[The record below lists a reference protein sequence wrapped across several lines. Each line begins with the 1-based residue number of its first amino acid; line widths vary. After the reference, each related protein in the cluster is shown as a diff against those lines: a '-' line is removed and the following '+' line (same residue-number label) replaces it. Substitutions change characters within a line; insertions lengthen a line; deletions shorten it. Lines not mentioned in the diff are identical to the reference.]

1 MDKKYFIIFIVIIS
15 IFILKIA
22 KNSRRSIY
30 NAYIIE
36 PITFRKIGFYEKYIK
51 RLLDIFCS
59 LVALIVFSPLYI
71 IIAVLVKIKLGSPV
85 LFKQDRPGIIGK
97 DGRETIFQM
106 YKFRTMTDE
115 KDQGGKLL
123 PDEYR
128 LTKFGKWLRKTS
140 LDELPE
146 AFNILNGTM
155 SVIGPRPQLVRDLV
169 FMSDEQRKRH
179 TAKPGLS
186 GLAQINGRNS
196 ISWEDKL
203 EWDLVYIKNINI
215 LDDIIIIFKTIK
227 KAFINQEGISQEEMA
242 TAEDLGDYLLRS
254 HKISRNIYEKNLIQV
269 EKIFNKYY
277 GDDC

>member
-1 MDKKYFIIFIVIIS
+1 MEKKYFIIYIVIIL
-15 IFILKIA
+15 IFILKITQ
-22 KNSRRSIY
+22 NSRRSIY

-51 RLLDIFCS
+51 RILDIFCS

-71 IIAVLVKIKLGSPV
+71 IIAALVKIKLGSPV

-115 KDQGGKLL
+115 RDKNGKLL
-123 PDEYR
+123 PDEIR
-128 LTKFGKWLRKTS
+128 LTEFGKWLRKSS

-146 AFNILNGTM
+146 AINILNGTM

-203 EWDLVYIKNINI
+203 EWDLVYVKNINI
-215 LDDIIIIFKTIK
+215 LDDIIIIFKTVK

-254 HKISRNIYEKNLIQV
+254 HKISRNIYDENLIQV

>member
-1 MDKKYFIIFIVIIS
+1 MEKKYFIIYIVIIL
-15 IFILKIA
+15 IFILKITQ
-22 KNSRRSIY
+22 NSRRSIY

-51 RLLDIFCS
+51 RILDIFCS

-71 IIAVLVKIKLGSPV
+71 IIAALVKIKLGSPV

-115 KDQGGKLL
+115 RDKNGKLL
-123 PDEYR
+123 PDEIR
-128 LTKFGKWLRKTS
+128 LTEFGKWLRKSS

-146 AFNILNGTM
+146 AINILNGTM

-169 FMSDEQRKRH
+169 FMSNEQRKRH

-203 EWDLVYIKNINI
+203 EWDLVYVKNINI
-215 LDDIIIIFKTIK
+215 LDDIIIIFKTVK

-254 HKISRNIYEKNLIQV
+254 HKISRNIYDENLIQV

>member
-1 MDKKYFIIFIVIIS
+1 MDKKYFMIYIVLIVILVLI
-15 IFILKIA
+15 IIK
-22 KNSRRSIY
+22 KSRKSTY
-30 NAYIIE
+30 SAYLIN
-36 PITFRKIGFYEKYIK
+36 PINKRKIGFYEKYLK
-51 RLLDIFCS
+51 RILDIFCS

-71 IIAVLVKIKLGSPV
+71 AIAVLVKVKLGSPV

-106 YKFRTMTDE
+106 YKYRTMTDE
-115 KDQGGKLL
+115 RDQNGKLL

-146 AFNILNGTM
+146 ALNILNGTM

-179 TAKPGLS
+179 TTKPGLS

-203 EWDLVYIKNINI
+203 NWDLEYIKNINP
-215 LDDIIIIFKTIK
+215 LEDIRIIFKTVK
-227 KAFINQEGISQEEMA
+227 KAFINQEGVTQEEMA
-242 TAEDLGDYLLRS
+242 TAEDFGDYLIRK
-254 HKISRNIYEKNLIQV
+254 HQISKNIYDNKQIQAK
-269 EKIFNKYY
+269 KILNKFD
-277 GDDC
+277 GAEC